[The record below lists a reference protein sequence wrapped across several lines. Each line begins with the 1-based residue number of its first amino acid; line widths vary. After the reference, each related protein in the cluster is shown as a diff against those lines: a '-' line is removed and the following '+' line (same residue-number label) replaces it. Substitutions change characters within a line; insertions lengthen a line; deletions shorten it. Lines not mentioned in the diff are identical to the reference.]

1 MGGIWLR
8 RYLLLCIGLW
18 LSIHRGAAQRIIFY
32 EQAPTDTAYTIQFAE
47 LSDSTHTF
55 QGLHALGKIMIEH
68 IPSKGL
74 FRYSL
79 GYYADLTQAE
89 LILNTLHNKGLSEA
103 FIKKHLILPSLPSE
117 IIGINKNIT
126 TNNRTNINNNNNKD
140 TPINPAIKNNSADT
154 IKNNT
159 GNITKSSGTPAV
171 SKGSNTSPGTKS
183 SDDQSAKKSNTTNTT
198 NKNTPVKPAT
208 KKVTTAK
215 KNPTNKAVP
224 TPPLAKDTASVRT
237 TAPKTKE
244 VSINL
249 LYTGKSFGVLGNMRF
264 QSEHEMATEFAVENN
279 LKFKLVS
286 HACWRAQGIT
296 VFLPSDEPDGSELD
310 LILKERS
317 KWEVLGPIQAYATH
331 NVLLVQNHAQYD
343 IDMLHILLNNKKIA
357 IEYPEIKKVPVK
369 LYRTYINN
377 KIECLIA
384 EEADAVWPA
393 QRSHWSMGE
402 INRVDFGTADQLFE
416 LPFNQG
422 GFGPRASIIKS
433 LAAEIKDSGGHVL
446 KIDLGHRNADFL
458 ISPMQ
463 RGRIDLNGLDSL
475 GYSILV
481 PYEFEFLLGV
491 DSLLALLK
499 EHPAL
504 NLMASNVRSPKHPGL
519 FTPYKFLVVDSIR
532 LGFMALVDPSMETN
546 LPGKILKDLK
556 FEDILSTANKILDS
570 LRRFKPDIIIALSNM
585 NAIEQAR
592 LAESIKGIHFISA
605 NFTDHARGWTMSKEI
620 TLNLVEKQGAGAPY
634 EISSI
639 RDFGV
644 EVGRIEM
651 NFKRHDTLPGATIH
665 SLATRSY
672 KVSDRLPSDAALMEA
687 LTSKIP
693 ASTGDQGELLFPAF
707 IDLIEQNPELATI
720 DETTRKGRM
729 SKPLWERFIARVLTE
744 GAPAEIAIIRKTPTF
759 LPLIGKL
766 HEREVRSW
774 LWFEDEIVMMDMK
787 GADIIRLL
795 EADTEHVL
803 TTNGIETVPF
813 PGGVLYKI
821 MGRPVQNDV
830 YYRVATT
837 NVISNGVLKEYFRES
852 LREETHFEIQK
863 NGELRGTKS
872 GSILSLRDYI
882 LSELKRIRSYGKG
895 KEHHRR
901 IAELLVP
908 KLPYQKLFSF
918 NFDRPTLWTSLNRT
932 YKGEGYDAIPESR
945 IISENSF
952 VIGTEGGFLA
962 SLDKEKSELNFGAR
976 MAFAQQ
982 SLNLDSGLVQKTEN
996 ADDINVNIT
1005 YKLRGRKRTS
1015 FRPYTRM
1022 EYDSEFT
1029 PTLNRATGSENARQK
1044 ILRNVIGISRGRT
1057 LKWPVL
1063 ELGLHAENDFS
1074 NSNYQY
1080 GVQGRSLN
1088 RFPLDKNWN
1097 VLYSLT
1103 NNFYYYL
1110 PNKNDSARDL
1120 SIKYNMVHEVLIPL
1134 FGDISLSMAA
1144 DLFFFKGKTVLNQEP
1159 GMSMLMKVGLTYNR
1173 LWKPKFQTLF

>member
-1 MGGIWLR
+1 MWLR
-8 RYLLLCIGLW
+8 GYLLLCIGFW
-18 LSIHRGAAQRIIFY
+18 LPIHRVAGQRTIFY
-32 EQAPTDTAYTIQFAE
+32 EQAPRDTSYTIQFAE
-47 LSDSTHTF
+47 LRDSTHTF

-89 LILNTLHNKGLSEA
+89 LILKALRAKGLMEA
-103 FIKKHLILPSLPSE
+103 FLKKHLILPPLPSD
-117 IIGINKNIT
+117 IIGINKDNNTNTRNNIA
-126 TNNRTNINNNNNKD
+126 NINSKD
-140 TPINPAIKNNSADT
+140 NPVNPSIKSNSADT
-154 IKNNT
+154 TKNNT
-159 GNITKSSGTPAV
+159 GSTTNSSSTSTASTSNDTIPTTKSSETQRV
-171 SKGSNTSPGTKS
+171 NKGNV
-183 SDDQSAKKSNTTNTT
+183 TNTP
-198 NKNTPVKPAT
+198 NKNTTINTAPKKVSTSKKKPAS
-208 KKVTTAK
+208 KVLPA
-215 KNPTNKAVP
+215 
-224 TPPLAKDTASVRT
+224 PPLAKDTAST
-237 TAPKTKE
+237 LSAASKAKE
-244 VSINL
+244 VHINL
-249 LYTGKSFGVLGNMRF
+249 LYTGKSFGVLGNIRF

-310 LILKERS
+310 LILNERS
-317 KWEVLGPIQAYATH
+317 KWEALGPTQAYATH
-331 NVLLVQNHAQYD
+331 NALLVQNYAQYD
-343 IDMLHILLNNKKIA
+343 IDMLHILLNNKKVPV
-357 IEYPEIKKVPVK
+357 EYPEIKKVPVK
-369 LYRTYINN
+369 LYRTFIKN
-377 KIECLIA
+377 KMECLIV

-402 INRVDFGTADQLFE
+402 INRVDFGTSDQLFE
-416 LPFNQG
+416 LPLNQG
-422 GFGPRASIIKS
+422 GFGQRASIIKT
-433 LAAEIKDSGGHVL
+433 LTTEIKNSGGHAL
-446 KIDLGHRNADFL
+446 NIDLGHRNADFL

-463 RGRIDLNGLDSL
+463 RGRIDLTGLDSL

-481 PYEFEFLLGV
+481 PYEFEFLLGA
-491 DSLLALLK
+491 DSLNSLIK
-499 EHPAL
+499 EHPSL
-504 NLMASNVRSPKHPGL
+504 SLMASNVRSPKYPAL

-532 LGFMALVDPSMETN
+532 IGLMALADPTMETN

-556 FEDILSTANKILDS
+556 FEDILSAATKVLDS

-585 NAIEQAR
+585 TTSDHAR
-592 LAESIKGIHFISA
+592 LAENIKGIHLISA
-605 NFTDHARGWTMSKEI
+605 NFTDHALGWTTSKELMI
-620 TLNLVEKQGAGAPY
+620 SQDEKQGAGAPY

-639 RDFGV
+639 RDFGI

-651 NFKRHDTLPGATIH
+651 KFIRRDTLTDSRIH
-665 SLATRSY
+665 SITTKSY
-672 KVSDRLPSDAALMEA
+672 KVSDRLPADVGLVEA

-693 ASTGDQGELLFPAF
+693 APSGEHGELLFPAF
-707 IDLIEQNPELATI
+707 IDLIEQNPELANI

-729 SKPLWERFIARVLTE
+729 SKPLWEKFIARLLTE
-744 GAPAEIAIIRKTPTF
+744 GAPAEIAIIRKIPTF

-795 EADTEHVL
+795 EADNDHAL

-813 PGGVLYKI
+813 PGGVLYRI

-837 NVISNGVLKEYFRES
+837 NVISNGVLKEYFREG
-852 LREETHFEIQK
+852 LREEVHFEIQK
-863 NGELRGTKS
+863 NGELKGIKH
-872 GSILSLRDYI
+872 GSALSLRDYV

-908 KLPYQKLFSF
+908 KILYQKLFSF

-962 SLDKEKSELNFGAR
+962 SLDKERSELNFGAR

-996 ADDINVNIT
+996 ADDINFNIT

-1029 PTLNRATGSENARQK
+1029 PTLNRATGLENSRQK

-1080 GVQGRSLN
+1080 GIQGRSFN

-1110 PNKNDSARDL
+1110 PNANDSERDL

-1144 DLFFFKGKTVLNQEP
+1144 DLFFFKGKTAINKEP